1 MVLFTLAQSRYSTDD
16 EHEQC
21 APAPA
26 AHVLRAPLHHDTE
39 EHSQEA
45 R

>member
-1 MVLFTLAQSRYSTDD
+1 MIFQTLAQSRYSTDD
-16 EHEQC
+16 EHEQRP
-21 APAPA
+21 PAPA

-39 EHSQEA
+39 KHSQEA